1 MVGKM
6 TSRGRVMTFAA
17 IALIAAVSAVTV
29 QTTRAPLVRAAG
41 VGPAPQGT
49 VMVTRGFGLIPGG
62 REARASDPMEGRVA
76 VRAPIHRTVVNL
88 VFPYQVP
95 TVTYEMTPAS
105 SPPTMPL
112 LWQSCPNMTG
122 PGTVRP
128 NATPCLSP
136 ACSHM
141 LMCSRPR

>member
-6 TSRGRVMTFAA
+6 TSCGRVMTFAA
-17 IALIAAVSAVTV
+17 IALIAGISAVSV

-49 VMVTRGFGLIPGG
+49 VTVTRGFGLTPGG
-62 REARASDPMEGRVA
+62 REALATDPMEVE
-76 VRAPIHRTVVNL
+76 VRAPIHGTVVNL

-105 SPPTMPL
+105 PPPRPL

-122 PGTVRP
+122 PATLSP

-141 LMCSRPR
+141 LMCPPTH